1 MASTTR
7 KWLAGCGVG
16 CGGLVLVLIVIGVI
30 GSSLLMN
37 QFDEAIA
44 TREELE
50 QRFGEQA
57 DYTPPPDGAVGPE
70 RLEAFLAVREAAMT
84 ACASFTRTA
93 ADFRG
98 MDDRARN
105 GALAAAGMGLGE
117 YTYLYVVA
125 YGDSLRSLP
134 PDAALFGQ
142 EGVGLRAREV
152 LRTML
157 RNQLAALATAG
168 SDAEPADGWRREQQ
182 AEIDRLEAEPDRLPW
197 QDGLPPALAAS
208 LAPYRGRL
216 GAAFCAATA
225 GLELTRSRK
234 RGLSITSD

>member
-7 KWLAGCGVG
+7 KWLTGCGVG

-30 GSSLLMN
+30 G
-37 QFDEAIA
+37 
-44 TREELE
+44 
-50 QRFGEQA
+50 
-57 DYTPPPDGAVGPE
+57 
-70 RLEAFLAVREAAMT
+70 
-84 ACASFTRTA
+84 
-93 ADFRG
+93 
-98 MDDRARN
+98 
-105 GALAAAGMGLGE
+105 

-168 SDAEPADGWRREQQ
+168 
-182 AEIDRLEAEPDRLPW
+182 
-197 QDGLPPALAAS
+197 
-208 LAPYRGRL
+208 
-216 GAAFCAATA
+216 
-225 GLELTRSRK
+225 
-234 RGLSITSD
+234 